1 MTIPILPRRIL
12 VSIPRNIIDDAIQ
25 RGDIAICFRVGGTD
39 CCYTGSSAKY
49 SNTVCHPLPSL
60 PEPESDGPPCITP
73 NDISGF
79 TIKVSYDPENCTRG
93 HICNDALFNC
103 YVNNTNIGQINL
115 NNATVVGGPLGGP
128 RSSTIVLPA
137 NTVAIDDRYDI
148 RLEGDA
154 SLKRVHRG
162 ICRIQIFDLDNRI
175 IFDQC
180 ARDDIDNFIF
190 VCV

>member
-1 MTIPILPRRIL
+1 MTIPTLPRRIL
-12 VSIPRNIIDDAIQ
+12 VSIPRNIIDNAIQ
-25 RGDIAICFRVGGTD
+25 RGDVAICFRVGGTD
-39 CCYTGSSAKY
+39 CCYAGSPAKY
-49 SNTVCHPLPSL
+49 SNTVCYPLPSL
-60 PEPESDGPPCITP
+60 PEPDDPPCIAF

-103 YVNNTNIGQINL
+103 YVNGVNIGQINL
-115 NNATVVGGPLGGP
+115 NNANNIGGPAGGP
-128 RSSTIVLPA
+128 RSSTIVLPS
-137 NTVAIDDRYDI
+137 NTVAINDRYEI

-162 ICRIQIFDLDNRI
+162 ISRIQIFDLENRI

-180 ARDDIDNFIF
+180 ARDDVANFIF
-190 VCV
+190 VC